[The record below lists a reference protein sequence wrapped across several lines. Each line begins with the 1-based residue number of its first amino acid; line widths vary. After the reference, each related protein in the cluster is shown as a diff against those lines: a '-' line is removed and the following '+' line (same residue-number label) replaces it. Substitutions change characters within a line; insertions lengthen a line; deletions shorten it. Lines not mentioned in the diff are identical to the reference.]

1 MQSRVVAW
9 AVFVLVLPFGA
20 SAQSAFEVASV
31 KANTTGNFG
40 RLITYTADSLQATNV
55 TLSELIQSA
64 YGIREDRLTGG
75 PSWVRTTRFDVNAKA
90 GQAQPRERLRLM
102 AQRLL
107 ENRFG
112 VVLTKERRQ
121 QEVYALRLA
130 RADGRTGPDLH
141 RAPDDCI
148 DSAAD
153 RPIPQSSTGSAP
165 TTHGRCTT
173 IALLAMGLS
182 RTLRVEVVDQTGLPG
197 RWDFVLA
204 FTALAADAS
213 PEQTKL
219 PTVFVALEEQL
230 GLKVERNARGSV
242 EFVIIAAA
250 HAPTKN

>member
-1 MQSRVVAW
+1 MQSRIVAW

-31 KANTTGNFG
+31 KANTTGKFG

-55 TLSELIQSA
+55 TVSELIQSA

-90 GQAQPRERLRLM
+90 GQAQPREQLRLM

-112 VVLTKERRQ
+112 VVLTREQRR

-130 RADGRTGPDLH
+130 RADGRTGPDLR
-141 RAPDDCI
+141 RAPDDCL
-148 DSAAD
+148 DSAGD
-153 RPIPQSSTGSAP
+153 RPIPQSSTGSPP
-165 TTHGRCTT
+165 TTHGRCAT
-173 IALLAMGLS
+173 IPNLATLLS
-182 RTLRVEVVDQTGLPG
+182 RIVRVEFVDQTGLPG

-230 GLKVERNARGSV
+230 GLTVERNARGSV

-250 HAPTKN
+250 HAPAID